1 MSIAILIA
9 ATLAA
14 APPPGGAS
22 DDPAGTP
29 VRVPDREL
37 ATMRGG
43 LMLPNGLNV
52 AIGIDIQTRIDGALA
67 LHTIFSSEA
76 AGLRVFTDG
85 TTSPSEAPGTITVA
99 TGDPDWPTV
108 SVSRT
113 PTGTTVTAP
122 AAGAPAAVNIVS
134 GPTTGWLDA
143 AGQTPVPVTANGP
156 AVEASSGSIRLTS
169 DDRGSQVQL
178 VTPTT
183 EIRHLVGQAT
193 GAVISNTANDRVI
206 DTVSTVNVNLVGLPA
221 GLMNGVL
228 MVNRIATEAAG
239 PR

>member
-1 MSIAILIA
+1 MSIALLIA
-9 ATLAA
+9 VAVAA
-14 APPPGGAS
+14 AS
-22 DDPAGTP
+22 DAPAGDAP

-52 AIGIDIQTRIDGALA
+52 AIGIDIQTRIDGVLA

-76 AGLRVFTDG
+76 QGVRVFTDG
-85 TTSPSEAPGTITVA
+85 RTSPSEVPGTVTVE
-99 TGDPDWPTV
+99 TGDPSWPTV

-122 AAGAPAAVNIVS
+122 AAGAPASVNIVS

-143 AGQTPVPVTANGP
+143 SGQTPVLVVANGP
-156 AVEASSGSIRLTS
+156 AVDASSGSIRLTS
-169 DDRGSQVQL
+169 DARGSQVQL
-178 VTPTT
+178 VTPAT

-221 GLMNGVL
+221 GLMNGML
-228 MVNRIATEAAG
+228 LVNRIATEAAG

>member
-1 MSIAILIA
+1 MPIALLLA
-9 ATLAA
+9 ASLAA
-14 APPPGGAS
+14 APGDA
-22 DDPAGTP
+22 PAP
-29 VRVPDREL
+29 VPDSEL

-52 AIGIDIQTRIDGALA
+52 AIGIDIQTRIDGVLA

-76 AGLRVFTDG
+76 PGVRVFTDG
-85 TTSPSEAPGTITVA
+85 RTSPSEVPGTVTVE
-99 TGDPDWPTV
+99 TGDPSWPTV

-122 AAGAPAAVNIVS
+122 AAGTPASVNIVS

-143 AGQTPVPVTANGP
+143 SGQTPVPVVANGP
-156 AVEASSGSIRLTS
+156 AVDASSGSIRLTS

-178 VTPTT
+178 VTPAT

-193 GAVISNTANDRVI
+193 GAVIANTANDRVI

-221 GLMNGVL
+221 GLSNGVL
-228 MVNRIATEAAG
+228 LANRIATEAAG

>member
-1 MSIAILIA
+1 MSIALLFA

-14 APPPGGAS
+14 APLPRG
-22 DDPAGTP
+22 DDPPVATP
-29 VRVPDREL
+29 VPDREL

-52 AIGIDIQTRIDGALA
+52 AIGIDIQTRIDGVLA
-67 LHTIFSSEA
+67 LHTIFSSES
-76 AGLRVFTDG
+76 AGVRVFTDG
-85 TTSPSEAPGTITVA
+85 TTSPGEAPGTVTVA

-113 PTGTTVTAP
+113 PTGTVVTAP
-122 AAGAPAAVNIVS
+122 ATGVPGAVNIVT

-156 AVEASSGSIRLTS
+156 AVVAGPGSIRLTS
-169 DDRGSQVQL
+169 DHRGSQVLL
-178 VTPTT
+178 VTPAT
-183 EIRHLVGQAT
+183 EIHHLVGQAT
-193 GAVISNTANDRVI
+193 GAVVSNTANDRVI
-206 DTVSTVNVNLVGLPA
+206 DTVSTVNVDLVGLPA
-221 GLMNGVL
+221 GLTNGVL

>member
-1 MSIAILIA
+1 MPLAILF
-9 ATLAA
+9 AA
-14 APPPGGAS
+14 ALATAAPES
-22 DDPAGTP
+22 DDPRRVGDAAP
-29 VRVPDREL
+29 VPDREL

-52 AIGIDIQTRIDGALA
+52 AIGIDIQTRIDGVLA

-76 AGLRVFTDG
+76 PGVRVFTNG
-85 TTSPSEAPGTITVA
+85 ATGQAQVPGTVTVG
-99 TGDPDWPTV
+99 TGEPDWPTV

-113 PTGTTVTAP
+113 PTGTIVTAP
-122 AAGAPAAVNIVS
+122 GAGSPGVNIVS

-143 AGQTPVPVTANGP
+143 SGQTPVPVTPNGP
-156 AVEASSGSIRLTS
+156 AVAASSGTIRLTS

-178 VTPTT
+178 LTPTT

-193 GAVISNTANDRVI
+193 GAVVSNTANDRVI

-239 PR
+239 SR

>member
-1 MSIAILIA
+1 MSIALLIA
-9 ATLAA
+9 ASLAA
-14 APPPGGAS
+14 PGDAPAP
-22 DDPAGTP
+22 
-29 VRVPDREL
+29 VPDREL

-52 AIGIDIQTRIDGALA
+52 AIGIDIQTRIDGVLA

-76 AGLRVFTDG
+76 QGVRVFTDG
-85 TTSPSEAPGTITVA
+85 RTSPSEVPGTVTVE
-99 TGDPDWPTV
+99 TGDPSWPTV

-122 AAGAPAAVNIVS
+122 AADAPASVNIVS

-143 AGQTPVPVTANGP
+143 SGQTPVPVVANGP
-156 AVEASSGSIRLTS
+156 AVDASSGSIRLTS

-221 GLMNGVL
+221 GLMNGML
-228 MVNRIATEAAG
+228 LVNRIATEAAG

>member
-1 MSIAILIA
+1 MSIALLIA
-9 ATLAA
+9 VAVAA
-14 APPPGGAS
+14 AS
-22 DDPAGTP
+22 DAPAGDAP
-29 VRVPDREL
+29 VRVPDRDL

-52 AIGIDIQTRIDGALA
+52 AIGIDIQTRIDGVLA

-76 AGLRVFTDG
+76 QGVRVFTDG
-85 TTSPSEAPGTITVA
+85 RTSPSEVPGTVTVE
-99 TGDPDWPTV
+99 TGDPSWPTV

-122 AAGAPAAVNIVS
+122 AAGAPASVNIVS

-143 AGQTPVPVTANGP
+143 SGQTPVPVVANGP
-156 AVEASSGSIRLTS
+156 AVDASSGSIRLTS
-169 DDRGSQVQL
+169 DARGSQVQL
-178 VTPTT
+178 VTPAT

-221 GLMNGVL
+221 GLMNGML
-228 MVNRIATEAAG
+228 LVNRIATEAAG

>member
-1 MSIAILIA
+1 MSIALLIA
-9 ATLAA
+9 AALAA
-14 APPPGGAS
+14 AS
-22 DDPAGTP
+22 DTPAGDAP

-52 AIGIDIQTRIDGALA
+52 AIGIDIQTRIDGVLA

-76 AGLRVFTDG
+76 QGVRVFTDG
-85 TTSPSEAPGTITVA
+85 RTSPSEVPGTVTVES
-99 TGDPDWPTV
+99 GDPSWPTV

-122 AAGAPAAVNIVS
+122 VASAPGSVNIVS

-143 AGQTPVPVTANGP
+143 AGQTPVPVVANGP
-156 AVEASSGSIRLTS
+156 AVEASSGNIRLTS

-221 GLMNGVL
+221 GLMNGML
-228 MVNRIATEAAG
+228 LVNRIATEAAG

>member
-1 MSIAILIA
+1 MSIALLIA
-9 ATLAA
+9 AGLAA
-14 APPPGGAS
+14 APEAPRP
-22 DDPAGTP
+22 
-29 VRVPDREL
+29 VPDSEL
-37 ATMRGG
+37 AKMRGG

-52 AIGIDIQTRIDGALA
+52 AIGIDIQTRIDGVLA

-76 AGLRVFTDG
+76 QGVRVFTDG
-85 TTSPSEAPGTITVA
+85 RTSPSEVPGTVTVE
-99 TGDPDWPTV
+99 TGDPSWPTV
-108 SVSRT
+108 TVSRT

-122 AAGAPAAVNIVS
+122 VAGAPASVNIVS

-143 AGQTPVPVTANGP
+143 SGQTPVPVVANGP

-169 DDRGSQVQL
+169 DERGSQVQL
-178 VTPTT
+178 LTPTT

-221 GLMNGVL
+221 GLMNGML
-228 MVNRIATEAAG
+228 LVNRIATEAAG

>member
-1 MSIAILIA
+1 MSIALLIA
-9 ATLAA
+9 ASLAA
-14 APPPGGAS
+14 PGDAPAP
-22 DDPAGTP
+22 
-29 VRVPDREL
+29 VPDREL

-52 AIGIDIQTRIDGALA
+52 AIGIDIKTRIDGVLA

-76 AGLRVFTDG
+76 QGVRVFTDG
-85 TTSPSEAPGTITVA
+85 RTSPSEVPGTVTVE
-99 TGDPDWPTV
+99 TGDPSWPTV

-122 AAGAPAAVNIVS
+122 GTDTPASVNIVS

-143 AGQTPVPVTANGP
+143 SGQTPVPVVANGP
-156 AVEASSGSIRLTS
+156 AVDASSGSIRLTS
-169 DDRGSQVQL
+169 DERGSQVQL

-221 GLMNGVL
+221 GLTNGML
-228 MVNRIATEAAG
+228 LANRIATEAAG

>member
-1 MSIAILIA
+1 MPIALLIA
-9 ATLAA
+9 ASLVA
-14 APPPGGAS
+14 AP
-22 DDPAGTP
+22 DVPAGDAP

-52 AIGIDIQTRIDGALA
+52 AIGIDIQTRIDGVLA

-76 AGLRVFTDG
+76 QGVRVFTDG
-85 TTSPSEAPGTITVA
+85 RTSPSEVPGTVTVE
-99 TGDPDWPTV
+99 TGDPSWPTV

-122 AAGAPAAVNIVS
+122 SSDAPASVNIVS
-134 GPTTGWLDA
+134 GPITGWLDA
-143 AGQTPVPVTANGP
+143 SGQIPVPVVANGP
-156 AVEASSGSIRLTS
+156 AVDASSGSIRLTS

-178 VTPTT
+178 LTPTT

-193 GAVISNTANDRVI
+193 GAVISNTGNDRVI

-221 GLMNGVL
+221 GLMNGML
-228 MVNRIATEAAG
+228 LVNRIATEAAG

>member
-1 MSIAILIA
+1 MPLAILF
-9 ATLAA
+9 AA
-14 APPPGGAS
+14 ALATAAPES
-22 DDPAGTP
+22 DDPRRVGDAAP
-29 VRVPDREL
+29 VPDREL

-52 AIGIDIQTRIDGALA
+52 AIGIDIQTRIDGVLA

-76 AGLRVFTDG
+76 PGVRVFTNG
-85 TTSPSEAPGTITVA
+85 ATGQAQVPGTVTVG
-99 TGDPDWPTV
+99 TGEPDWPTV

-113 PTGTTVTAP
+113 PTGTIVTAP
-122 AAGAPAAVNIVS
+122 GRDRRASTSCPDRRPAGS
-134 GPTTGWLDA
+134 
-143 AGQTPVPVTANGP
+143 TPRARRRCPVTPNGP
-156 AVEASSGSIRLTS
+156 AVAASSGTIRLTS

-178 VTPTT
+178 LTPTT

-193 GAVISNTANDRVI
+193 GAVVSNTANDRVI

-239 PR
+239 SR